1 MRIRFDREDRIKGE
15 VEQLSSLVFPP
26 FPSPPLPG
34 HHPKRTRQYGWFAAG
49 EAKEVEAAERRILFI
64 EDDRFIAD
72 MYRLGLETGG
82 WTVDLAHDGAEGLRM
97 ALEAPP
103 ALVLLDLLLPRMD
116 GFEVL
121 RKLRSNERTR
131 DVPVLILSNASGLGG
146 REDEAR
152 QLGVE
157 DWMVK
162 ANTTPAALV
171 NKVGR
176 ILADG

>member
-1 MRIRFDREDRIKGE
+1 MKIRFDSEDRIKGE
-15 VEQLSSLVFPP
+15 VEQLGRLVFPL
-26 FPSPPLPG
+26 FPDPPLPG
-34 HHPKRTRQYGWFAAG
+34 HLSKRTRQYGPSAG
-49 EAKEVEAAERRILFI
+49 QAREVDAPERRILFV

-72 MYRLGLETGG
+72 MYRMGLESGG

-121 RKLRSNERTR
+121 RQLRANVKTR
-131 DVPVLILSNASGLGG
+131 HIPVLILSNASGLGG
-146 REDEAR
+146 REQEAH
-152 QLGVE
+152 QLGIA

-171 NKVGR
+171 TKIGR
-176 ILADG
+176 ILADA

>member
-1 MRIRFDREDRIKGE
+1 MTIRFDREDRVKSE
-15 VEQLSSLVFPP
+15 VEQLSRLVFPL
-26 FPSPPLPG
+26 FPGPPLPG
-34 HHPKRTRQYGWFAAG
+34 HHSKRTRQYGLFVAG
-49 EAKEVEAAERRILFI
+49 EAREVDAAERRILFI

-72 MYRLGLETGG
+72 MYLMGLETGG
-82 WTVDLAHDGAEGLRM
+82 WAVDLAHDGAEGLRM

-103 ALVLLDLLLPRMD
+103 ALILLDLLLPRMD
-116 GFEVL
+116 GFDVL
-121 RKLRSNERTR
+121 RHLRSNERTR
-131 DVPVLILSNASGLGG
+131 NVPVLILSNASGLGG
-146 REDEAR
+146 RDQEAR
-152 QLGVE
+152 QLGIE

>member
-1 MRIRFDREDRIKGE
+1 MTIRFDREDRVKSE
-15 VEQLSSLVFPP
+15 VEQLGRLVFAPFPGPP
-26 FPSPPLPG
+26 FPG
-34 HHPKRTRQYGWFAAG
+34 HQPKRTRQYGLSAG
-49 EAKEVEAAERRILFI
+49 QARAVDAPERRILFI

-72 MYRLGLETGG
+72 MYTMGLETSG
-82 WTVDLAHDGAEGLRM
+82 WTVDVAHDGAEGLRM

-121 RKLRSNERTR
+121 RQMRANERTR
-131 DVPVLILSNASGLGG
+131 NIPVLILSNASGLGG
-146 REDEAR
+146 REQEAR
-152 QLGVE
+152 QLGIE

-162 ANTTPAALV
+162 ASTTPAALV
-171 NKVGR
+171 NKIGR